1 MDAELLPGE
10 GLHASTLTT
19 ADGRTVRYVHAG
31 EGSPVVVF
39 EAGLGAGAG
48 EWVTV
53 QRLVSASTRTVSY
66 DRAGHGGSTADLKPR
81 SLARMCEDLDLLVRE
96 VSPEAPV
103 VLVGHS
109 WGGPIL
115 RCYADQHPDQ
125 VAGLVMVDTTTTAVL
140 NAKQARSMPLTTA
153 VANALHPLTRR
164 LIRRALLKNVGPE
177 VSPEDRRVLIR
188 AMNSK
193 QGICTAVAEAK
204 TASTSLPLMARWEQQ
219 GLPNVPVISIVGAGT
234 GAHPKIRAT
243 LIAGAQAE
251 MTRHPQGECRVIA
264 GTNHYVPQDRPLET
278 AQAIL
283 DVVARVGT
291 ATSA

>member
-1 MDAELLPGE
+1 MAASFYPGD
-10 GLHASTLTT
+10 GLQTSTLTT
-19 ADGRTVRYVHAG
+19 ADRRTIRYVHAG
-31 EGSPVVVF
+31 EGLPVVVF

-53 QRLVSASTRTVSY
+53 QRLVSATSRTVSY
-66 DRAGHGGSTADLKPR
+66 DRAGHGGSTADVVPR
-81 SLARMCEDLDLLVRE
+81 SLARICEDLDLLVRE
-96 VSPEAPV
+96 VSPQAPV

-115 RCYADQHPDQ
+115 RCYADQHPQ
-125 VAGLVMVDTTTTAVL
+125 RIAGLVMIDTTTTAVL
-140 NAKQARSMPLTTA
+140 DERQARSMPLTTA

-177 VSPEDRRVLIR
+177 VSPEDREVLNR

-193 QGICTAVAEAK
+193 QGIRTAIDEAK
-204 TASTSLPLMARWEQQ
+204 AASTSLPLMARWEQQ
-219 GLPNVPVISIVGAGT
+219 GLPNVPVISIAGAGT
-234 GAHPKIRAT
+234 GAHPKIRAK

-251 MTRHPQGECRVIA
+251 MARHPQGECRIID
-264 GTNHYVPQDRPLET
+264 GTNHYVPQDRPLQT

-283 DVVARVGT
+283 DIVGRVST
-291 ATSA
+291 TTSA

>member
-1 MDAELLPGE
+1 
-10 GLHASTLTT
+10 
-19 ADGRTVRYVHAG
+19 
-31 EGSPVVVF
+31 VVVF

-53 QRLVSASTRTVSY
+53 QRLVSAATRTVSY
-66 DRAGHGGSTADLKPR
+66 DRAGHGGSTTDEAPR
-81 SLARMCEDLDLLVRE
+81 SLTRICEDLDTLVRQ
-96 VSPEAPV
+96 VSPDAPV
-103 VLVGHS
+103 VLVSHS

-115 RCYADQHPDQ
+115 RCYAELHPHR

-140 NAKQARSMPLTTA
+140 SEKQAHSMPFTTA
-153 VANALHPLTRR
+153 VASVLHPLTRR

-177 VSPEDRRVLIR
+177 VSAEDRDVLNR

-193 QGICTAVAEAK
+193 QAIKTAVAEARA
-204 TASTSLPLMARWEQQ
+204 ASSSLPLMARWEQQ
-219 GLPNVPVISIVGAGT
+219 GLPDVPVLSIVGAGT
-234 GAHPKIRAT
+234 GAHPKIRAK

-251 MTRHPQGECRVIA
+251 MARHKQGECRIID

-283 DVVARVGT
+283 DVVGRACNRAT
-291 ATSA
+291 A